1 MNNAMM
7 DPGRGPSDL
16 ELYPVTMQYCMKAEK
31 RTREKGVWSDLK
43 KKKLKTGK
51 NVHTNCLDLIRLAFS
66 NIFFS
71 PIAAFP
77 DSLTAKISVSA
88 LSIG

>member
-16 ELYPVTMQYCMKAEK
+16 ELYPVTAQYCIKAEK
-31 RTREKGVWSDLK
+31 RNREKGVWSDLK
-43 KKKLKTGK
+43 KKKNWQKYAHKLFG
-51 NVHTNCLDLIRLAFS
+51 S
-66 NIFFS
+66 NQVSIFQYFFS
-71 PIAAFP
+71 PVAAFP

>member
-43 KKKLKTGK
+43 KK
-51 NVHTNCLDLIRLAFS
+51 N
-66 NIFFS
+66 
-71 PIAAFP
+71 
-77 DSLTAKISVSA
+77 
-88 LSIG
+88 